1 MLFQLNS
8 AIILI
13 ILFVILLLF
22 VWKQSEYRMRKI
34 QELKPETSTFDNI
47 PRVPS
52 DFEIISDESII
63 AEAKDMAIERQKE
76 TCKDIDPVL
85 SFYSREYKNRWR
97 EVKPNI
103 NAVGFTPIAKRCA
116 YPGAPCEWQDKVE
129 PHQS

>member
-22 VWKQSEYRMRKI
+22 VWKQNDYRMRKI

-63 AEAKDMAIERQKE
+63 AEAKDMAIER
-76 TCKDIDPVL
+76 
-85 SFYSREYKNRWR
+85 
-97 EVKPNI
+97 
-103 NAVGFTPIAKRCA
+103 
-116 YPGAPCEWQDKVE
+116 
-129 PHQS
+129 